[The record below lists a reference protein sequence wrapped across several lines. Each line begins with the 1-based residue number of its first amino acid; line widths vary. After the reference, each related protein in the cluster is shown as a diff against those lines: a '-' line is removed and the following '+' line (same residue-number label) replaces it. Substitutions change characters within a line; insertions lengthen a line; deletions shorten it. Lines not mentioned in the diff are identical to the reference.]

1 MGKISFTMDI
11 WSDPDLKSYMA
22 IRAHWV
28 ECQPLQ
34 TSQISQQKIGL
45 RADLIGFIN
54 VLGSHTGE
62 HLAQVFLFII
72 DRLGIANKV
81 SFLLNFIKLC
91 LYFLVWVDHC

>member
-22 IRAHWV
+22 VTAHWM

-34 TSQISQQKIGL
+34 TSQTSQQKIRL

-54 VLGSHTGE
+54 ILGSHTGE
-62 HLAQVFLFII
+62 HLAKVFLWII
-72 DRLGIANKV
+72 DRLKIADKV
-81 SFLLNFIKLC
+81 GFLLNFT
-91 LYFLVWVDHC
+91 V